1 MGRKKPLHKPERT
14 SAKGKD
20 ARYKRTPKCLET
32 FTDEVHDALQAS
44 VQRDGTEEGD
54 APPFKFPCPLAMWEL
69 GHCDPNRCTGRRL
82 ARKGLV
88 RNLRINQRFNG
99 LILSPMGSQY
109 VSPIDRQ
116 IVADSGVAVIDC
128 SWAKLTETPFAK
140 MRGSHLRLLPY
151 LVAANPVN
159 YGRPSK
165 LSCVEAYAAT
175 FCIVGFPDLAVILLR
190 KFKWGKV
197 FLDLNKHLLDKYAV
211 CQSVEEVKQVEKDF
225 LAADHEADTDV
236 IDPFDVDSGREFSNL
251 NRSIDSKG
259 AMPVS
264 GEDSDES
271 KDSEDEEEEEE
282 EEEEDDDDD
291 AAEEEKS
298 DTAVKAKAIF
308 KNPENESH
316 SSSDEDSENVGA
328 AAPSTK
334 PAIWRGIKKRLR
346 D

>member
-175 FCIVGFPDLAVILLR
+175 FCIV
-190 KFKWGKV
+190 
-197 FLDLNKHLLDKYAV
+197 
-211 CQSVEEVKQVEKDF
+211 
-225 LAADHEADTDV
+225 
-236 IDPFDVDSGREFSNL
+236 DPFDVDSGREFSNL